1 MILMC
6 GLNAT
11 LVVTNTIYIVQA
23 FSIKQKINGKSILTI
38 YNLNVLNAKGPLKGV
53 RNSYSVGSRTP
64 VTLKHFAIVVY
75 TSSRLILIVIC

>member
-11 LVVTNTIYIVQA
+11 LVVTNTIYSVQA
-23 FSIKQKINGKSILTI
+23 FSIKQKINGKSVLTI
-38 YNLNVLNAKGPLKGV
+38 YKLNVLNGKSSLKGV

-64 VTLKHFAIVVY
+64 VTLNHLAIVV
-75 TSSRLILIVIC
+75 